1 MAEGIDLRDVDL
13 SGINWYPDV
22 KSHMA
27 IPGMRSAV
35 RLQEQAQEAAQAAY
49 EQDWEWREQQSEL
62 LAALIE
68 RQDAMAE
75 EQRRQAEEQRAA
87 DKGSKAREITVIV
100 LTALGILV
108 SVLFATGSAII
119 NTLAQ

>member
-1 MAEGIDLRDVDL
+1 MEGIDIGDVDL
-13 SGINWYPDV
+13 SGIDWYPDV
-22 KSHMA
+22 KSRMA

-49 EQDWEWREQQSEL
+49 EQDWEWREQQSKL

-100 LTALGILV
+100 LTALGLLV
-108 SVLFATGSAII
+108 ATVAAVLNSIG
-119 NTLAQ
+119 